1 MSHANRALAF
11 LRRFFRLAGS
21 NRDDAALA
29 PLLAPG
35 FAWLGPDA
43 SARRDG
49 GLPPAVGEGATPP
62 PG

>member
-1 MSHANRALAF
+1 MSHADRALAF

-49 GLPPAVGEGATPP
+49 GLPPAVGE
-62 PG
+62 